1 MKNIEEVVEKLK
13 DVENLSNKDLTEL
26 MDHLQEDF
34 TKTKQAIIDL
44 TYHLDNVEILYNKI
58 NKEYER
64 RF

>member
-13 DVENLSNKDLTEL
+13 DVENLSNKDLTDL
-26 MDHLQEDF
+26 MDHLQGDF
-34 TKTKQAIIDL
+34 TKPKQAIIDL